1 MFLNSDNSISHI
13 IRKLWPLPVFVIP
26 AALTISLLAPGL
38 LGSAL
43 TEFVVFF
50 SLAQVVMS
58 GTVWIAW
65 KSSREQLTGVK
76 LELSSLQGIVDVS
89 RDAIIGVTTE
99 GVIMSWNLGAR
110 AIYGYTAKEALGS
123 PISMLFDN
131 RRGLEATSL
140 FEKVS
145 RGENVTQHEMVHLKK
160 GRTPID
166 ISLTISPIMDGK
178 SITGASVVARD
189 ITERKRAAGSMA
201 QQAAAMKASMDGM
214 AIIDH
219 GGVCIYINDAYAKIF
234 GYADTRRLIGASWEM
249 FFFEDELN
257 RLKEQIMPAVWRD
270 GSWRGEAIGLK
281 LSGGTLPLEISIS
294 SVDGGGL
301 VQVVRDI
308 TERKKFEETLHNTSL
323 KDDLTGLFNRRGLL
337 KQAAPYFD
345 FARRQ
350 KESLLLLFIDL
361 DGMKKIN
368 DEFGHNEGD
377 LALVKTA
384 EILNRSFRSSD
395 VIARLGG
402 DEFTVLVTDR
412 NANKDEAIKRLN
424 ENLKAY
430 NKSEKRGFQLAFS
443 IGVAQLEPERM
454 TCFEELLEQADQAM
468 YEQKRMKRHRAAER
482 GQKKK
487 LPQATATTAESSA
500 QFAPKSIPFAL
511 SPNSKAHGASHG
523 TFDNAAIGMAVVS
536 VDGSW
541 LQVNEALC
549 KLLGYSE
556 QELRATSFQRLT
568 HPEDLRQVQSHI
580 QRVLEGYIPS
590 HEQEKRYIHEDGH
603 TVWVLWHVSLLK
615 DSETGTK
622 RLFFQVQD
630 ISDRKKAEE
639 KLTQDTLTGLANRA
653 RFHDLIKLRVAR
665 KPQNKD
671 RQYAV
676 LLLDVDR
683 FKLVNDSLG
692 NASGD
697 QLLVQI
703 AHRVK
708 TCLRQD
714 DVLGRVGGDE
724 FAVLLDDVTGEEE
737 ACSVAT
743 RIQQALAIS
752 FNLLGQ
758 EVYTTMSIG
767 IAIGGG
773 HGDQVSDILR
783 DAETAMHRAK
793 DCGKARYEVFG
804 RDMHGESMS
813 RLKME
818 TDLRNAC
825 ERNELFVDYQPI
837 VSLESRTLIG
847 FEALVR
853 WRHPEFG
860 LVPPTDFIPVAEE
873 TGQILTIG
881 QVVLESAC
889 RQARYW
895 QENYPTVP
903 PLFVSVNLSVKQFNQ
918 PGLVEEIARLLR
930 ESDLPP
936 RCLKL
941 EITES
946 VFSDNIEAAVGLL
959 TQLRNLGVQLSIDD
973 FGTGY
978 SSLSYL
984 QRFPIDT
991 LKIDRSFVTQMM
1003 ENEENLAI
1011 VRTIVALA
1019 QNLGMDVVAEGV
1031 ETEDQLMLL
1040 RKLEC
1045 EHGQGYLFS
1054 TPLGDGQLDQFISNG
1069 QLKLIEAEATALV
1082 A

>member
-1 MFLNSDNSISHI
+1 MFPDSNSFISRTS
-13 IRKLWPLPVFVIP
+13 RKLWPLPTFVIP
-26 AALTISLLAPGL
+26 
-38 LGSAL
+38 SAL
-43 TEFVVFF
+43 GFCFIVSALFGSNLTEIVVV
-50 SLAQVVMS
+50 LIVAQVVASVIVWKSWS
-58 GTVWIAW
+58 GTQ
-65 KSSREQLTGVK
+65 EQLAGVRH
-76 LELSSLQGIVDVS
+76 ELSSLQGIVDVS

-99 GVIMSWNLGAR
+99 GVIMSWNRGAR
-110 AIYGYTAKEALGS
+110 GIYGYTSKEALGA
-123 PISMLFDN
+123 PISMLFDH
-131 RRGLEATSL
+131 RRGQEASLL
-140 FEKVS
+140 FEKVT

-166 ISLTISPIMDGK
+166 VSLTICPIMEGK
-178 SITGASVVARD
+178 TMTGASVVARD
-189 ITERKRAAGSMA
+189 ITERKRAAGSLA

-219 GGVCIYINDAYAKIF
+219 TGVCIYLNDAYAKTF
-234 GYADTRRLIGASWEM
+234 GYSDPARLIGASWEM
-249 FFFEDELN
+249 FYFEEELA
-257 RLKEQIMPAVWRD
+257 RMKDQIMPAVWRD
-270 GSWRGEAIGLK
+270 GSWRGEAMGLK
-281 LSGGTLPLEISIS
+281 LSGGTFPLEISIS

-308 TERKKFEETLHNTSL
+308 TERKKLEETLRNSSL

-350 KESLLLLFIDL
+350 KEKLLLLFIDL

-377 LALVKTA
+377 NALIQTA
-384 EILNRSFRSSD
+384 AILNRSFRSTD
-395 VIARLGG
+395 IIARLGG
-402 DEFTVLVTDR
+402 DEFTVLVTDL
-412 NANKDEAIKRLN
+412 NASKEDAITRLN
-424 ENLKAY
+424 DNLKAY
-430 NKSEKRGFQLAFS
+430 NASETRGHKLAFS
-443 IGVAQLEPERM
+443 IGVATLEPERM
-454 TCFEELLEQADQAM
+454 ACFEELLEQADQAM
-468 YEQKRMKRHRAAER
+468 YEQKRMKRRRASER
-482 GQKKK
+482 TQNK
-487 LPQATATTAESSA
+487 LGHADGLHETHSDS
-500 QFAPKSIPFAL
+500 QFAPDSIPFAL
-511 SPNSKAHGASHG
+511 STNPKGSHG

-541 LQVNEALC
+541 LQVNESLC

-568 HPEDLRQVQSHI
+568 HNEDLRHVQSYI
-580 QRVLEGYIPS
+580 QRVLEGYIQS
-590 HEQEKRYIHEDGH
+590 HEQEKRYIHEQGH
-603 TVWVLWHVSLLK
+603 TVWVQWHVSLLK

-639 KLTQDTLTGLANRA
+639 KLTQDTLTGLPNRA
-653 RFHDLIKLRVAR
+653 RFYDLLKLRVSR
-665 KPQNKD
+665 RDQ
-671 RQYAV
+671 QCAV

-692 NASGD
+692 NASAD
-697 QLLVQI
+697 QLLIQVAQ
-703 AHRVK
+703 RVK
-708 TCLRQD
+708 TCMRQG
-714 DVLGRVGGDE
+714 DVLARVGGDE
-724 FAVLLDDVTGEEE
+724 FAVLLDDVSGEEE
-737 ACSVAT
+737 ASSVAT
-743 RIQQALAIS
+743 RIQQALSIS

-767 IAIGGG
+767 IALAS
-773 HGDQVSDILR
+773 DYEQVSDMLR
-783 DAETAMHRAK
+783 DAETAMHQAK
-793 DCGKARYEVFG
+793 ARGKARYEVFG
-804 RDMHGESMS
+804 HDMHGELMS

-818 TDLRNAC
+818 TDLRHAC
-825 ERNELFVDYQPI
+825 ERDELFVDYQPI
-837 VSLESRTLIG
+837 VSLDSRTLIG

-860 LVPPTDFIPVAEE
+860 VVPPKDFIPVAEE

-881 QVVLESAC
+881 QTVLESAC
-889 RQARYW
+889 RQAREW
-895 QENYPTVP
+895 QQTYPTAP

-918 PGLVEEIARLLR
+918 PGLVENIAQLLER
-930 ESDLPP
+930 FQLPP

-959 TQLRNLGVQLSIDD
+959 TQLREIGVQLSIDD

-1031 ETEDQLMLL
+1031 ETEDQLNLL
-1040 RKLEC
+1040 KKLEC
-1045 EHGQGYLFS
+1045 ENGQGFLFS
-1054 TPLGDGQLDQFISNG
+1054 TPLGGGQLHKFISDYV
-1069 QLKLIEAEATALV
+1069 EAPTAMV

>member
-1 MFLNSDNSISHI
+1 MFADSHSFIFQVRRLLWFLPAFI
-13 IRKLWPLPVFVIP
+13 IPTALVFAFAVGSKLGL
-26 AALTISLLAPGL
+26 GL
-38 LGSAL
+38 LFL
-43 TEFVVFF
+43 TQ
-50 SLAQVVMS
+50 LLI
-58 GTVWIAW
+58 GGIVWWIWNGAGD
-65 KSSREQLTGVK
+65 QLIRVEH
-76 LELSSLQGIVDVS
+76 ELSSLRGIVDVS

-99 GVIMSWNLGAR
+99 GVIMSWNRGAR
-110 AIYGYTAKEALGS
+110 GIYGYTAKEALGA
-123 PISMLFDN
+123 PISMLFDH
-131 RRGLEATSL
+131 RRGQEANLL
-140 FEKVS
+140 FEKVT
-145 RGENVTQHEMVHLKK
+145 RGENVTQHEMVHVKK
-160 GRTPID
+160 GRIPID
-166 ISLTISPIMDGK
+166 VSITICPIMDGK
-178 SITGASVVARD
+178 AMTGASVVARD
-189 ITERKRAAGSMA
+189 ITERKRAAGSLA

-219 GGVCIYINDAYAKIF
+219 SGACIYLNDAYAKIF
-234 GYADTRRLIGASWEM
+234 GYSDPQRLIGASWEM
-249 FFFEDELN
+249 FYFDEELN
-257 RLKEQIMPAVWRD
+257 RLKEQIMPGVWRD
-270 GSWRGEAIGLK
+270 GSWRGEAVGLK
-281 LSGGTLPLEISIS
+281 LSGGALPLEISIS
-294 SVDGGGL
+294 SVEGGGL

-308 TERKKFEETLHNTSL
+308 TERKRFEETLRNSSL

-337 KQAAPYFD
+337 KQASPYFD

-377 LALVKTA
+377 NALVKTA

-395 VIARLGG
+395 IIARLGG
-402 DEFTVLVTDR
+402 DEFTVLVTDL
-412 NANKDEAIKRLN
+412 NASKEEAITRLN

-430 NKSEKRGFQLAFS
+430 NAAETRGHKLSFS
-443 IGVAQLEPERM
+443 IGVASLEPESM

-468 YEQKRMKRHRAAER
+468 YEQKRMKRRRASDR
-482 GQKKK
+482 SQKKH
-487 LPQATATTAESSA
+487 LTAVDAPESA
-500 QFAPKSIPFAL
+500 FAANSIPFAL
-511 SPNSKAHGASHG
+511 SAGPKLGASHG

-556 QELRATSFQRLT
+556 QELRAMSFQRLT
-568 HPEDLRQVQSHI
+568 HPEDLKQVQSYI
-580 QRVLEGYIPS
+580 QRVLEGYVPS
-590 HEQEKRYIHEDGH
+590 HEQEKRYLHEQGH
-603 TVWVLWHVSLLK
+603 TVWVQWHVSLLK

-639 KLTQDTLTGLANRA
+639 KLTQDTLTGLPNRA
-653 RFHDLIKLRVAR
+653 RFYDLLKLRFAR
-665 KPQNKD
+665 KQSN
-671 RQYAV
+671 RQCAV

-692 NASGD
+692 NASAD
-697 QLLVQI
+697 QLLIQI
-703 AHRVK
+703 AQRVK
-708 TCLRQD
+708 TCMRQN
-714 DVLGRVGGDE
+714 DVLARVGGDE
-724 FAVLLDDVTGEEE
+724 FAVLLDDVSGEEE
-737 ACSVAT
+737 ASSVAT

-758 EVYTTMSIG
+758 EVYTTLSIG
-767 IAIGGG
+767 IALASDYGE
-773 HGDQVSDILR
+773 HVSDILR
-783 DAETAMHRAK
+783 DAETAMHSAK
-793 DCGKARYEVFG
+793 ARGKARYEVFG
-804 RDMHGESMS
+804 RDMHGELMS

-818 TDLRNAC
+818 TDLRRAC
-825 ERNELFVDYQPI
+825 ERDELFVDYQPI
-837 VSLESRTLIG
+837 VSLNNRTLIG

-860 LVPPTDFIPVAEE
+860 LVPPKDFIPVAEE
-873 TGQILTIG
+873 TGLILTIG
-881 QVVLESAC
+881 QTVLESAC
-889 RQARYW
+889 RQARVW
-895 QENYPTVP
+895 QETYPASP

-918 PGLVEEIARLLR
+918 PGLVDNIANLLLDY
-930 ESDLPP
+930 ELPP

-946 VFSDNIEAAVGLL
+946 VFSDNIDAAVGLL
-959 TQLRNLGVQLSIDD
+959 TQLRQLGVQLSIDD

-1031 ETEDQLMLL
+1031 ETEDQLTLL

-1045 EHGQGYLFS
+1045 ENGQGFLFS
-1054 TPLGDGQLDQFISNG
+1054 TPLGDGQLDQFIASCN
-1069 QLKLIEAEATALV
+1069 LEAPAALV

>member
-1 MFLNSDNSISHI
+1 MFFNEHNSFISRI
-13 IRKLWPLPVFVIP
+13 SRKLWPLPIFIIP
-26 AALTISLLAPGL
+26 
-38 LGSAL
+38 SAL
-43 TEFVVFF
+43 GLCFIAPDLFGS
-50 SLAQVVMS
+50 SLNTFIIFLSLVQVLIAVL
-58 GTVWIAW
+58 VWKHW
-65 KSSREQLTGVK
+65 RRTQEQLNFVEH
-76 LELSSLQGIVDVS
+76 ELSSLQGIVDVS

-99 GVIMSWNLGAR
+99 GVIMSWNRGAR
-110 AIYGYTAKEALGS
+110 GIYGYTTKEALGA
-123 PISMLFDN
+123 PISMLFDH
-131 RRGLEATSL
+131 RRGQESNLL
-140 FEKVS
+140 FAKVA

-160 GRTPID
+160 GRMPID
-166 ISLTISPIMDGK
+166 VSLTICPIMEEK
-178 SITGASVVARD
+178 TMSGASVVARD
-189 ITERKRAAGSMA
+189 ITERKRAAGSLA

-219 GGVCIYINDAYAKIF
+219 GGVCIYLNDAYAKIF
-234 GYADTRRLIGASWEM
+234 GYDDPDRLIGASWEM
-249 FFFEDELN
+249 FYFEEELT
-257 RLKEQIMPAVWRD
+257 RLKERIMPGVWRD
-270 GSWRGEAIGLK
+270 GSWRGEAMGLK
-281 LSGGTLPLEISIS
+281 LNGSTLPLEISIS

-308 TERKKFEETLHNTSL
+308 TERKKLEETLRNSSL

-350 KESLLLLFIDL
+350 KEPLLLLFIDL
-361 DGMKKIN
+361 DGMKRIN

-377 LALVKTA
+377 NALINTA
-384 EILNRSFRSSD
+384 AILNRSFRNSD
-395 VIARLGG
+395 IIARLGG
-402 DEFTVLVTDR
+402 DEFTVLVTDLH
-412 NANKDEAIKRLN
+412 ANKEDAIARLN

-430 NKSEKRGFQLAFS
+430 NTSDDRGHKLAFS
-443 IGVAQLEPERM
+443 IGVASLEPERM

-468 YEQKRMKRHRAAER
+468 YEQKRMKRRRATER
-482 GQKKK
+482 AQLGEPENNELTQ
-487 LPQATATTAESSA
+487 A
-500 QFAPKSIPFAL
+500 QF
-511 SPNSKAHGASHG
+511 SPNSLPFAISSGQRSYGSYG

-568 HPEDLRQVQSHI
+568 HPEDLRHVQSYI
-580 QRVLEGYIPS
+580 QRVLEGYIQS
-590 HEQEKRYIHEDGH
+590 HEQEKRYLHEQGH
-603 TVWVLWHVSLLK
+603 AVWVQWHVSLLK
-615 DSETGTK
+615 DSEAGTK

-630 ISDRKKAEE
+630 ISDRKRAEE
-639 KLTQDTLTGLANRA
+639 KLTQDTLTGLPNRA
-653 RFHDLIKLRVAR
+653 RFYDLLKLRVAR
-665 KPQNKD
+665 QESRARKC
-671 RQYAV
+671 AV
-676 LLLDVDR
+676 LFLDVDR

-692 NASGD
+692 NASAD
-697 QLLVQI
+697 QLLIQI
-703 AHRVK
+703 AQRVK
-708 TCLRQD
+708 TCMRQG
-714 DVLGRVGGDE
+714 DVLARVGGDE

-737 ACSVAT
+737 ASSVAT

-767 IAIGGG
+767 IALPSENAENA
-773 HGDQVSDILR
+773 SDMLR
-783 DAETAMHRAK
+783 DADTAMHRAK
-793 DCGKARYEVFG
+793 TRGKARYEVFG
-804 RDMHGESMS
+804 RDMHGEIMS

-818 TDLRNAC
+818 TDLRRAC
-825 ERNELFVDYQPI
+825 EREELFVDYQPI
-837 VSLESRTLIG
+837 VSLERRTLIG

-860 LVPPTDFIPVAEE
+860 LVPPKDFIPVAEE

-881 QVVLESAC
+881 QTVLESAC
-889 RQARYW
+889 RQAQQW
-895 QENYPTVP
+895 QETYPASP

-918 PGLVEEIARLLR
+918 PGLVENIGSLLQR
-930 ESDLPP
+930 FNLPP

-946 VFSDNIEAAVGLL
+946 VFSDNLDAAVGLL
-959 TQLRNLGVQLSIDD
+959 TQLRDLGVQLSIDD

-991 LKIDRSFVTQMM
+991 LKIDRSFVMQMV

-1031 ETEDQLMLL
+1031 ETEDQLRLL
-1040 RKLEC
+1040 QKLEC
-1045 EHGQGYLFS
+1045 ENGQGYLFS
-1054 TPLGDGQLDQFISNG
+1054 TPLGGRQLEQFIASCN
-1069 QLKLIEAEATALV
+1069 LEVATALV

>member
-1 MFLNSDNSISHI
+1 MLLDSQSLIS
-13 IRKLWPLPVFVIP
+13 RASGQLWPLPTFVIP
-26 AALTISLLAPGL
+26 
-38 LGSAL
+38 SAL
-43 TEFVVFF
+43 GLCFIFPSLFGYGFVGV
-50 SLAQVVMS
+50 LVVAQILVSAVV
-58 GTVWIAW
+58 W
-65 KSSREQLTGVK
+65 KSWRGTREQLASVHH
-76 LELSSLQGIVDVS
+76 ELSSLQGIVDVS

-99 GVIMSWNLGAR
+99 GVIMSWNRGAR
-110 AIYGYTAKEALGS
+110 GIYGYTSKEALGS
-123 PISMLFDN
+123 PISILFDH
-131 RRGLEATSL
+131 RRGQEANGL
-140 FEKVS
+140 FEKVT

-166 ISLTISPIMDGK
+166 VSLTICPIMDGK
-178 SITGASVVARD
+178 AITGASVVARD
-189 ITERKRAAGSMA
+189 ITERKRAAGSLA

-219 GGVCIYINDAYAKIF
+219 HGVCIYLNDAYAKTF
-234 GYADTRRLIGASWEM
+234 GYSNPERLTGATWEM
-249 FFFEDELN
+249 FYFEEELK

-270 GSWRGEAIGLK
+270 GSWRGEAMGLK
-281 LSGGTLPLEISIS
+281 LSGGTFPLEISIS

-301 VQVVRDI
+301 VHVVRDI
-308 TERKKFEETLHNTSL
+308 TERKKLEETLRNSSL

-350 KESLLLLFIDL
+350 KETLLLLFIDL
-361 DGMKKIN
+361 DGMKRIN

-377 LALVKTA
+377 NALINTA
-384 EILNRSFRSSD
+384 AILNRSFRSSD
-395 VIARLGG
+395 IIARLGG
-402 DEFTVLVTDR
+402 DEFTVLVTDLH
-412 NANKDEAIKRLN
+412 ANKEEAIARLN

-430 NKSEKRGFQLAFS
+430 NATDQRGHKLAFS
-443 IGVAQLEPERM
+443 IGVATLEPERM

-468 YEQKRMKRHRAAER
+468 YEQKRMKRRRAAER
-482 GQKKK
+482 TEKQLGSADVAETQ
-487 LPQATATTAESSA
+487 TAST
-500 QFAPKSIPFAL
+500 FAPNSIPFAI
-511 SPNSKAHGASHG
+511 SSNPKAYGASHG
-523 TFDNAAIGMAVVS
+523 TFDNAAIGMGVVS
-536 VDGSW
+536 MDGSW

-556 QELRATSFQRLT
+556 QELRATNFQVMT
-568 HPEDLRQVQSHI
+568 HPDDLRHVQSYI
-580 QRVLEGYIPS
+580 QRVLEGYIQS
-590 HEQEKRYIHEDGH
+590 HEQEKRYIHEQGH
-603 TVWVLWHVSLLK
+603 TVWVQWHVSLLK
-615 DSETGTK
+615 DSESGAK

-630 ISDRKKAEE
+630 ISDRKRAEE
-639 KLTQDTLTGLANRA
+639 KLTQDTLTGLPNRA
-653 RFHDLIKLRVAR
+653 RFYDLLKHRVAR
-665 KPQNKD
+665 RD
-671 RQYAV
+671 RKCAV

-692 NASGD
+692 NASAD
-697 QLLVQI
+697 QLLIQI
-703 AHRVK
+703 AQRVK
-708 TCLRQD
+708 TCMRQG
-714 DVLGRVGGDE
+714 DVLARVGGDE
-724 FAVLLDDVTGEEE
+724 FAVLLDDVSGEEE
-737 ACSVAT
+737 ASSVAT
-743 RIQQALAIS
+743 RIQQAHAIS

-758 EVYTTMSIG
+758 EVYTTLSIG
-767 IAIGGG
+767 IALASDY
-773 HGDQVSDILR
+773 DQVSDMLR
-783 DAETAMHRAK
+783 DAETAMHQAK
-793 DCGKARYEVFG
+793 ARGKARYEVFG
-804 RDMHGESMS
+804 CDMHGELMS

-818 TDLRNAC
+818 MDLRRAC
-825 ERNELFVDYQPI
+825 ERDELFVDYQPI
-837 VSLESRTLIG
+837 VSLRDRTLIG

-860 LVPPTDFIPVAEE
+860 LVPPKDFIPVAEE

-881 QVVLESAC
+881 QTVLESAC
-889 RQARYW
+889 RQAREW
-895 QENYPTVP
+895 QETHPASP

-918 PGLVEEIARLLR
+918 PGLVENIASLLQR
-930 ESDLPP
+930 FQLPP

-959 TQLRNLGVQLSIDD
+959 TQLRELGVQLSIDD

-1031 ETEDQLMLL
+1031 ETEDQLKLL
-1040 RKLEC
+1040 RKLDC
-1045 EHGQGYLFS
+1045 ENGQGYLFS
-1054 TPLGDGQLDQFISNG
+1054 VPLGGGQLNNFIES
-1069 QLKLIEAEATALV
+1069 QTALV

>member
-1 MFLNSDNSISHI
+1 MFLDSNSFISRTS
-13 IRKLWPLPVFVIP
+13 RKLWPIPTFVIP
-26 AALTISLLAPGL
+26 
-38 LGSAL
+38 SAL
-43 TEFVVFF
+43 AFCFIVSALFGSNLTEVVVV
-50 SLAQVVMS
+50 LIVAQVVASVIVWKSWS
-58 GTVWIAW
+58 GTQ
-65 KSSREQLTGVK
+65 EQLAGVRH
-76 LELSSLQGIVDVS
+76 ELSSLQGIVDVS

-99 GVIMSWNLGAR
+99 GVIMSWNRGAR
-110 AIYGYTAKEALGS
+110 GIYGYTSKEALGA
-123 PISMLFDN
+123 PISMLFDH
-131 RRGLEATSL
+131 RRGQEASLL
-140 FEKVS
+140 FEKVT

-166 ISLTISPIMDGK
+166 VSLTICPIMEGK
-178 SITGASVVARD
+178 TMTGASVVARD
-189 ITERKRAAGSMA
+189 ITERKRAAGSLA

-219 GGVCIYINDAYAKIF
+219 TGVCIYLNDAYAKTF
-234 GYADTRRLIGASWEM
+234 GYSDPARLIGASWEM
-249 FFFEDELN
+249 FYFEEELA
-257 RLKEQIMPAVWRD
+257 RMKGQIMPAVWRD
-270 GSWRGEAIGLK
+270 GSWRGEAMGLK
-281 LSGGTLPLEISIS
+281 LSGGTFPLEISIS

-308 TERKKFEETLHNTSL
+308 TERKKLEETLRNSSL

-350 KESLLLLFIDL
+350 KEKLLLLFIDL

-377 LALVKTA
+377 NALIQTA
-384 EILNRSFRSSD
+384 AILNRSFRGTD
-395 VIARLGG
+395 IIARLGG
-402 DEFTVLVTDR
+402 DEFTVLVTDL
-412 NANKDEAIKRLN
+412 NASKEDAITRLN
-424 ENLKAY
+424 DNLKAY
-430 NKSEKRGFQLAFS
+430 NAGETRGHKLAFS
-443 IGVAQLEPERM
+443 IGVATLEPERM
-454 TCFEELLEQADQAM
+454 ACFEELLEQADQAM
-468 YEQKRMKRHRAAER
+468 YEQKRMKRRRASER
-482 GQKKK
+482 TQNK
-487 LPQATATTAESSA
+487 LGYADSVHETHSDS
-500 QFAPKSIPFAL
+500 QFAPNSIPFAI
-511 SPNSKAHGASHG
+511 SANPKVYGASGG

-568 HPEDLRQVQSHI
+568 HNEDLRHVQSYI
-580 QRVLEGYIPS
+580 QRVLEGYIQS
-590 HEQEKRYIHEDGH
+590 HEQEKRYIHEQGH
-603 TVWVLWHVSLLK
+603 AVWVQWHVSLLK

-639 KLTQDTLTGLANRA
+639 KLTLDTLTGLPNRA
-653 RFHDLIKLRVAR
+653 RFYDLLKLRVSR
-665 KPQNKD
+665 RDQ
-671 RQYAV
+671 QCAV

-692 NASGD
+692 SASAD
-697 QLLVQI
+697 QLLIQVAQ
-703 AHRVK
+703 RVK
-708 TCLRQD
+708 TCMRQG
-714 DVLGRVGGDE
+714 DVLARVGGDE
-724 FAVLLDDVTGEEE
+724 FAVLLDDVSGEEE
-737 ACSVAT
+737 ASSVAT
-743 RIQQALAIS
+743 RNQQALSIS

-767 IAIGGG
+767 IALAS
-773 HGDQVSDILR
+773 DYEQVSDMLR
-783 DAETAMHRAK
+783 DAETAMHQAK
-793 DCGKARYEVFG
+793 ARGKARYEVFG
-804 RDMHGESMS
+804 HDMHGELMS

-818 TDLRNAC
+818 TDLRHAC
-825 ERNELFVDYQPI
+825 ERDELFVDYQPI
-837 VSLESRTLIG
+837 VSLDSRTLIG

-860 LVPPTDFIPVAEE
+860 LVPPKDFIPVAEE

-881 QVVLESAC
+881 QTVLESAC
-889 RQARYW
+889 RQAREW
-895 QENYPTVP
+895 QTTYPAAP

-918 PGLVEEIARLLR
+918 PGLVENIASLLKR
-930 ESDLPP
+930 FELTP

-946 VFSDNIEAAVGLL
+946 VFTDNIEAAVGLL
-959 TQLRNLGVQLSIDD
+959 TQLREIGVQLSIDD

-1031 ETEDQLMLL
+1031 ETEDQLNLL
-1040 RKLEC
+1040 RKLDC
-1045 EHGQGYLFS
+1045 ENGQGYLFS
-1054 TPLGDGQLDQFISNG
+1054 TPLGGRQLDQFIANCNL
-1069 QLKLIEAEATALV
+1069 QPALDLIEV
-1082 A
+1082 AACV

>member
-1 MFLNSDNSISHI
+1 MFLDTNSFISRAS
-13 IRKLWPLPVFVIP
+13 RKLWLLPTFVIP
-26 AALTISLLAPGL
+26 TALGFCFIISALVGWE
-38 LGSAL
+38 L
-43 TEFVVFF
+43 TEFVLV
-50 SLAQVVMS
+50 LIVAQV
-58 GTVWIAW
+58 IASVAVW
-65 KSSREQLTGVK
+65 KSWRGTQEQLVGVRH
-76 LELSSLQGIVDVS
+76 ELSSLQGIVDVS

-99 GVIMSWNLGAR
+99 GVIMSWNRGAR
-110 AIYGYTAKEALGS
+110 GIYGYTSKEALGA
-123 PISMLFDN
+123 PISMLFDH
-131 RRGLEATSL
+131 RRGQEASLL

-166 ISLTISPIMDGK
+166 VSLTICPIMESK
-178 SITGASVVARD
+178 TMTGASVVARD
-189 ITERKRAAGSMA
+189 ITERKRAAGSLA

-219 GGVCIYINDAYAKIF
+219 SGVCIYLNDAYAKIF
-234 GYADTRRLIGASWEM
+234 GYADPARLIGASWEM
-249 FFFEDELN
+249 FYFEEELV
-257 RLKEQIMPAVWRD
+257 RMKEQIMPAVWRD
-270 GSWRGEAIGLK
+270 GSWRGEAMGLK
-281 LSGGTLPLEISIS
+281 LSGGTFPLEISIS

-308 TERKKFEETLHNTSL
+308 TERKKLEETLRNSSL

-350 KESLLLLFIDL
+350 KEKLLLLFIDL

-377 LALVKTA
+377 NALIQTA
-384 EILNRSFRSSD
+384 AILNRSFRSSD
-395 VIARLGG
+395 IIARLGG
-402 DEFTVLVTDR
+402 DEFTVLVTDL
-412 NANKDEAIKRLN
+412 NASKEDAIARLN
-424 ENLKAY
+424 ESLKAY
-430 NKSEKRGFQLAFS
+430 NASETCSHKLAFS
-443 IGVAQLEPERM
+443 IGVATLEPERM

-468 YEQKRMKRHRAAER
+468 YEQKRMKRRT
-482 GQKKK
+482 QNK
-487 LPQATATTAESSA
+487 LDSVDGIESHSEA
-500 QFAPKSIPFAL
+500 QFAPDAIPF
-511 SPNSKAHGASHG
+511 SISTNPNAYGRSQG

-536 VDGSW
+536 MDGSW
-541 LQVNEALC
+541 LQVNESLC

-556 QELRATSFQRLT
+556 QDLRATSFQRLT
-568 HPEDLRQVQSHI
+568 HPEDLRHVQLYI
-580 QRVLEGYIPS
+580 QRVLEGYIQS
-590 HEQEKRYIHEDGH
+590 HEQEKRYLHEQGH
-603 TVWVLWHVSLLK
+603 TVWVQWHVSLLK

-639 KLTQDTLTGLANRA
+639 KLTQDTLTGLPNRA
-653 RFHDLIKLRVAR
+653 RFYDLLKLRVSR
-665 KPQNKD
+665 RDQ
-671 RQYAV
+671 QCAV

-692 NASGD
+692 NASAD
-697 QLLVQI
+697 QLLIQI

-708 TCLRQD
+708 TCMRQGD
-714 DVLGRVGGDE
+714 ILARVGGDE
-724 FAVLLDDVTGEEE
+724 FAVLLDDVSGEEE
-737 ACSVAT
+737 ALSVAT
-743 RIQQALAIS
+743 RIQQALSIS

-767 IAIGGG
+767 IALASD
-773 HGDQVSDILR
+773 HEQVSDMLR
-783 DAETAMHRAK
+783 DAETAMHQAK
-793 DCGKARYEVFG
+793 ARGKARYEVFG
-804 RDMHGESMS
+804 HDMHGELMS

-818 TDLRNAC
+818 TDLRRAC
-825 ERNELFVDYQPI
+825 ERDELFVDYQPI
-837 VSLESRTLIG
+837 VSLGSRTLIG
-847 FEALVR
+847 FEALAR
-853 WRHPEFG
+853 WHHPEFG
-860 LVPPTDFIPVAEE
+860 LVPPKDFIPVAEE

-881 QVVLESAC
+881 QTVLESAC
-889 RQARYW
+889 RQAREW
-895 QENYPTVP
+895 QQTYPAAP

-918 PGLVEEIARLLR
+918 PDLVENIASLLER
-930 ESDLPP
+930 FQLPP

-959 TQLRNLGVQLSIDD
+959 TQLRQLGVQLSIDD

-1019 QNLGMDVVAEGV
+1019 RNLGMDVVAEGV
-1031 ETEDQLMLL
+1031 ETEDQLKLL

-1045 EHGQGYLFS
+1045 ENGQGYLFS
-1054 TPLGDGQLDQFISNG
+1054 TPLGGRQLEQFIADCNLEPPIYADGSGSN
-1069 QLKLIEAEATALV
+1069 LV
-1082 A
+1082 EVAA

>member
-1 MFLNSDNSISHI
+1 MFLDSNSFISRAS
-13 IRKLWPLPVFVIP
+13 RKLWPLPTFVIP
-26 AALTISLLAPGL
+26 SALGFCFIV
-38 LGSAL
+38 SALFGANL
-43 TEFVVFF
+43 TEFVVVLI
-50 SLAQVVMS
+50 LAQIVAGAVV
-58 GTVWIAW
+58 W
-65 KSSREQLTGVK
+65 KSWRGTQEQLAGVRH
-76 LELSSLQGIVDVS
+76 ELSSLQGIVDVS

-99 GVIMSWNLGAR
+99 GVIMSWNRGAR
-110 AIYGYTAKEALGS
+110 GIYGYTSKEALGA
-123 PISMLFDN
+123 PISMLFDH
-131 RRGLEATSL
+131 RRSQEASLL
-140 FEKVS
+140 FEKVT

-166 ISLTISPIMDGK
+166 VSLTICPIMEGK
-178 SITGASVVARD
+178 TMTGASVVARD
-189 ITERKRAAGSMA
+189 ITERKRAAGSLA

-219 GGVCIYINDAYAKIF
+219 TGVCIYLNDAYAKTF
-234 GYADTRRLIGASWEM
+234 GYSNPTRLIGANWEM
-249 FFFEDELN
+249 FYFEEELA
-257 RLKEQIMPAVWRD
+257 RMKEQIMPAVWRD
-270 GSWRGEAIGLK
+270 GSWRGEAMGLK
-281 LSGGTLPLEISIS
+281 VNGGTFPLEISIS

-308 TERKKFEETLHNTSL
+308 TERKNLEETLRNSSL

-350 KESLLLLFIDL
+350 KEKLLLLFIDL

-377 LALVKTA
+377 NALIQTA
-384 EILNRSFRSSD
+384 AILNRSFRSSD
-395 VIARLGG
+395 IIARLGG
-402 DEFTVLVTDR
+402 DEFTVLVTDL
-412 NANKDEAIKRLN
+412 NASKEDAIARLN
-424 ENLKAY
+424 ENLRAY
-430 NKSEKRGFQLAFS
+430 NASETRSHKLSFS
-443 IGVAQLEPERM
+443 IGVATLEPERM
-454 TCFEELLEQADQAM
+454 ACFEELLEQADQAM
-468 YEQKRMKRHRAAER
+468 YEQKRSKRRRTSERAQNSE
-482 GQKKK
+482 
-487 LPQATATTAESSA
+487 A
-500 QFAPKSIPFAL
+500 QFAPDSIPFAL
-511 SPNSKAHGASHG
+511 STNPKAVGSHG

-541 LQVNEALC
+541 LQVNESLC

-568 HPEDLRQVQSHI
+568 HNEDLRHVQSYI
-580 QRVLEGYIPS
+580 QRVLEGYIQS
-590 HEQEKRYIHEDGH
+590 HEQEKRYIHLHGH
-603 TVWVLWHVSLLK
+603 TVWVQWHVSLLK
-615 DSETGTK
+615 DSETGAK

-639 KLTQDTLTGLANRA
+639 KLTQDTLTGLPNRA
-653 RFHDLIKLRVAR
+653 RFYDLLKLRVSR
-665 KPQNKD
+665 RDQ
-671 RQYAV
+671 QCAV

-692 NASGD
+692 NASAD
-697 QLLVQI
+697 QLLIQI
-703 AHRVK
+703 AQRVK
-708 TCLRQD
+708 TCMRQG
-714 DVLGRVGGDE
+714 DVLARVGGDE
-724 FAVLLDDVTGEEE
+724 FAVLLDDVSGEEE
-737 ACSVAT
+737 ASSVAT
-743 RIQQALAIS
+743 RIQQALSIS

-767 IAIGGG
+767 IALAS
-773 HGDQVSDILR
+773 DYEQVSDMLR
-783 DAETAMHRAK
+783 DAETAMHQAK
-793 DCGKARYEVFG
+793 ARGKARYEVFG
-804 RDMHGESMS
+804 HDMHGELTS

-818 TDLRNAC
+818 TDLRHAC
-825 ERNELFVDYQPI
+825 ERDELFVDYQPI
-837 VSLESRTLIG
+837 VSLGSRTLIG

-860 LVPPTDFIPVAEE
+860 IIPPKDFIPVAEE

-881 QVVLESAC
+881 QTVLESAC
-889 RQARYW
+889 RQAREW
-895 QENYPTVP
+895 QQTYPVAP

-918 PGLVEEIARLLR
+918 PGLVENIASLLER
-930 ESDLPP
+930 FQLPP

-959 TQLRNLGVQLSIDD
+959 TQLRELGVQLSIDD

-1031 ETEDQLMLL
+1031 ETEDQLKLL

-1045 EHGQGYLFS
+1045 ENGQGYLFS
-1054 TPLGDGQLDQFISNG
+1054 TPLGGWQLNEFI
-1069 QLKLIEAEATALV
+1069 AEYVDAPTALV

>member
-1 MFLNSDNSISHI
+1 MFLNSDNSISRFS
-13 IRKLWPLPVFVIP
+13 RKLWPIPVFVIP
-26 AALTISLLAPGL
+26 TVLAICLLAPGL
-38 LGSAL
+38 FGSAL
-43 TEFVVFF
+43 TEFVVIF
-50 SLAQVVMS
+50 SLAQILSS
-58 GTVWIAW
+58 GVVWIAW
-65 KSSREQLTGVK
+65 KWSREQLNAVNF
-76 LELSSLQGIVDVS
+76 ELSSLQGIVDVS

-99 GVIMSWNLGAR
+99 GVIMSWNRGAR
-110 AIYGYTAKEALGS
+110 GIYGYTAKEALGS

-145 RGENVTQHEMVHLKK
+145 RGENVTQHDMVHLKK
-160 GRTPID
+160 GHTPID

-219 GGVCIYINDAYAKIF
+219 GGVCIYMNDAYAKIF
-234 GYADTRRLIGASWEM
+234 GYADTKPLIGASWEK

-270 GSWRGEAIGLK
+270 GSWRGEALGLK
-281 LSGGTLPLEISIS
+281 LNGSTLPLEISIS

-308 TERKKFEETLHNTSL
+308 TERKQIEETLRNTSL

-337 KQAAPYFD
+337 KQAAPHFD

-377 LALVKTA
+377 AALVKTA
-384 EILNRSFRSSD
+384 EILNGSFRNSD
-395 VIARLGG
+395 IIARLGG

-412 NANKDEAIKRLN
+412 NANKKDAIKRLN
-424 ENLKAY
+424 DNLKAY
-430 NKSEKRGFQLAFS
+430 NESETRGIKLAFS

-468 YEQKRMKRHRAAER
+468 YEQKRMKRARAFRRESTQNKKQRGAATPER
-482 GQKKK
+482 
-487 LPQATATTAESSA
+487 SSQLVA
-500 QFAPKSIPFAL
+500 NSIPFAL
-511 SPNSKAHGASHG
+511 SPSAKAAGASHG

-536 VDGSW
+536 MDGSW
-541 LQVNEALC
+541 LQVNDALC

-556 QELRATSFQRLT
+556 QELRATSFQGLT
-568 HPEDLRQVQSHI
+568 HQEDLRHVQTYI

-590 HEQEKRYIHEDGH
+590 HEQEKRYIHEQGH
-603 TVWVLWHVSLLK
+603 TVWVQWHVSLLK
-615 DSETGTK
+615 DSETGAK

-639 KLTQDTLTGLANRA
+639 KLTQDTLTGLPNRA

-665 KPQNKD
+665 KSSNKD

-683 FKLVNDSLG
+683 FNLVNDSLG

-703 AHRVK
+703 AHRIK

-767 IAIGGG
+767 IAIGGD
-773 HGDQVSDILR
+773 HGEQVSDILR

-804 RDMHGESMS
+804 RDMQGESMS

-818 TDLRNAC
+818 TDLRHAC
-825 ERNELFVDYQPI
+825 ERDELFVDYQPI
-837 VSLESRTLIG
+837 VSLQSRTLIG

-860 LVPPTDFIPVAEE
+860 LVPPTEFIPVAEE

-895 QENYPTVP
+895 QETYPSAP

-918 PGLVEEIARLLR
+918 PGLVGEIARLL
-930 ESDLPP
+930 EEFQLAP

-1045 EHGQGYLFS
+1045 EHGQGFLFS
-1054 TPLGDGQLDQFISNG
+1054 TPLGDAQVEQFIADNT
-1069 QLKLIEAEATALV
+1069 LDVALV

>member
-1 MFLNSDNSISHI
+1 MFLDSNSFISRAS
-13 IRKLWPLPVFVIP
+13 RKLWPLPTFVIP
-26 AALTISLLAPGL
+26 TALGFCFIV
-38 LGSAL
+38 SAL
-43 TEFVVFF
+43 FGYNLTELVVI
-50 SLAQVVMS
+50 LVIAQV
-58 GTVWIAW
+58 IASVAVW
-65 KSSREQLTGVK
+65 KSWRGTQEQLAGVR

-99 GVIMSWNLGAR
+99 GVIMSWNRGAR
-110 AIYGYTAKEALGS
+110 GIYGYTSKEALGA
-123 PISMLFDN
+123 PISMLFDH
-131 RRGLEATSL
+131 RRSQEASLL
-140 FEKVS
+140 FEKVT

-166 ISLTISPIMDGK
+166 VSLTICPIMEGK
-178 SITGASVVARD
+178 TMTGASVVARD
-189 ITERKRAAGSMA
+189 ITERKRAAGSLA

-219 GGVCIYINDAYAKIF
+219 TGVCIYLNDAYAKIF
-234 GYADTRRLIGASWEM
+234 GHADPTRLIGASWEM
-249 FFFEDELN
+249 FYFEEELA
-257 RLKEQIMPAVWRD
+257 RMKEQIMPAVWRD
-270 GSWRGEAIGLK
+270 GSWRGEAMGQK
-281 LSGGTLPLEISIS
+281 LNGGTFPLEISIS

-308 TERKKFEETLHNTSL
+308 TERKNLEETLRNSSL

-350 KESLLLLFIDL
+350 KEKLLLLFIDL

-377 LALVKTA
+377 NALIQTA
-384 EILNRSFRSSD
+384 AILNHTFRSSD
-395 VIARLGG
+395 IIARLGG
-402 DEFTVLVTDR
+402 DEFTVLVTDL
-412 NANKDEAIKRLN
+412 NASKEDAIARLN
-424 ENLKAY
+424 ENLRAY
-430 NKSEKRGFQLAFS
+430 NASEARSHKLSFS
-443 IGVAQLEPERM
+443 IGVATLEPERM
-454 TCFEELLEQADQAM
+454 ACFEELLEQADQAM
-468 YEQKRMKRHRAAER
+468 YEQKRMKRSRIPERAQNSE
-482 GQKKK
+482 
-487 LPQATATTAESSA
+487 A
-500 QFAPKSIPFAL
+500 QFAPDSIPFAV
-511 SPNSKAHGASHG
+511 SKNPKAYGGSHGA
-523 TFDNAAIGMAVVS
+523 FDSAAIGMAVVS

-541 LQVNEALC
+541 LQVNESLC

-568 HPEDLRQVQSHI
+568 HTEDVRHVQTYI
-580 QRVLEGYIPS
+580 QRVLEGYLQS
-590 HEQEKRYIHEDGH
+590 HEQEKRYIHEQGH
-603 TVWVLWHVSLLK
+603 TVWVQWHVSLLK
-615 DSETGTK
+615 DSETGAK

-639 KLTQDTLTGLANRA
+639 KLTQDTLTGLPNRA
-653 RFHDLIKLRVAR
+653 RFYDLLKLRVS
-665 KPQNKD
+665 NKD
-671 RQYAV
+671 RQCAV

-692 NASGD
+692 NASAD
-697 QLLVQI
+697 QLLIQI
-703 AHRVK
+703 AQRVK
-708 TCLRQD
+708 TCMRQG
-714 DVLGRVGGDE
+714 DVLARVGGDE
-724 FAVLLDDVTGEEE
+724 FAVLLDDVSGEEE
-737 ACSVAT
+737 ASSVAT
-743 RIQQALAIS
+743 RIQQALSIS

-767 IAIGGG
+767 IALASEYE
-773 HGDQVSDILR
+773 QVSDMLR
-783 DAETAMHRAK
+783 DAETAMHQAK
-793 DCGKARYEVFG
+793 ARGKARYEVFG
-804 RDMHGESMS
+804 HDMHGELMS

-818 TDLRNAC
+818 TDLRHAC
-825 ERNELFVDYQPI
+825 ERDELFVDYQPI
-837 VSLESRTLIG
+837 VSLGSQTLIG

-860 LVPPTDFIPVAEE
+860 IIPPKDFIPVAEE

-881 QVVLESAC
+881 QTVLESAC
-889 RQARYW
+889 RQAREW
-895 QENYPTVP
+895 QQTYPVAP

-918 PGLVEEIARLLR
+918 PGLVENIASLLER
-930 ESDLPP
+930 FQLPP

-959 TQLRNLGVQLSIDD
+959 TQLRELGVQLSIDD

-1031 ETEDQLMLL
+1031 ETEDQLKLL

-1045 EHGQGYLFS
+1045 ENGQGYLFS
-1054 TPLGDGQLDQFISNG
+1054 TPLGGWQLNEFI
-1069 QLKLIEAEATALV
+1069 AEYVDAPTALV